1 MKRKPIGIQS
11 VAAYLPE
18 TIRTNDFWPPSIVA
32 KWRERMASILPR
44 AGGLPADATEGMRL
58 TMEAL
63 VAICDDP
70 FQGVRERRVIADG
83 MLSSDMEVR
92 AAKLALERAGIG
104 VDDIDLLITHT
115 MVPDYLEVNS
125 ASIVQHKLGIRH
137 DCLSFGID
145 AVCTSFLLQLQLAE
159 QMIRSGQA
167 RRALVT
173 QSSACS
179 RLGPWEEPFSA
190 HLGDCATA
198 MVIGE
203 VDEGRGF
210 RGRHF
215 ESDGSLHAGFVATV
229 PGRRWY
235 DEGKVVAASED
246 KAAARKMQL
255 HAADTAKRVIGTAL
269 ERSGIAPSDVRF
281 VATHQPSVWLTRV
294 VKQYCDLDNAERV
307 ETFPW
312 AANAMSSNVP
322 LQLAIAERDG
332 LLSPGDAV
340 AMFTVASG
348 MTAASGIVR
357 W

>member
-1 MKRKPIGIQS
+1 VNKSIGIQS

-18 TIRTNDFWPPSIVA
+18 TIRKNDFWPADVVA

-44 AGGLPADATEGMRL
+44 ADALPPDATEGMQL

-63 VAICDDP
+63 VALRDDP
-70 FQGVRERRVIADG
+70 FQGVRERRVVADD

-92 AAKLALERAGIG
+92 AATMALEQAGMKPG
-104 VDDIDLLITHT
+104 DVDLMITHT

-125 ASIVQHKLGIRH
+125 ASILQHKLGVRN

-145 AVCTSFLLQLQLAE
+145 AVCTSFLLQLQIAE

-179 RLGPWEEPFSA
+179 RLGPWEQPFSA

-198 MVIGE
+198 LVIGE
-203 VDEGRGF
+203 VEEGRGF
-210 RGRHF
+210 AGRHF

-229 PGRRWY
+229 PGKRWY

-255 HAADTAKRVIGTAL
+255 HAADTAKRVISSAL
-269 ERSGIAPSDVRF
+269 ERSGIAHGDVRL
-281 VATHQPSVWLTRV
+281 VATHQPSVWLTQV
-294 VKQYCDLDNAERV
+294 IKQYVGLDNAARV

-312 AANAMSSNVP
+312 AANVMSSNIP
-322 LQLAIAERDG
+322 LQLALASREG
-332 LLSPGDAV
+332 LLKAGDPV

>member
-1 MKRKPIGIQS
+1 MNRPVGIQS

-18 TIRTNDFWPPSIVA
+18 TIRKNDFWPAADVA
-32 KWRERMASILPR
+32 RWRERLASIQPR
-44 AGGLPADATEGMRL
+44 AEALPADATEGMRL
-58 TMEAL
+58 SMAAL
-63 VAICDDP
+63 VALRDDP
-70 FQGVRERRVIADG
+70 FQGCRERRVVSDG

-92 AAKLALERAGIG
+92 AAKMALAQAGVG

-125 ASIVQHKLGIRH
+125 ASIVQDKLGLRRE
-137 DCLSFGID
+137 CLSFGID
-145 AVCTSFLLQLQLAE
+145 AVCTSFLLQLQIAE
-159 QMIRSGQA
+159 QMIQTRQA

-179 RLGPWEEPFSA
+179 RLAPWEEPLSA
-190 HLGDCATA
+190 QIGDCATA

-210 RGRHF
+210 LGRHF

-229 PGRRWY
+229 PGKRWY
-235 DEGKVVAASED
+235 EEGKVVAVSED
-246 KAAARKMQL
+246 KNAARKMHL
-255 HAADTAKRVIGTAL
+255 HAVDVARRVIGTAL
-269 ERSGIAPSDVRF
+269 ERSSLAPTAVRF
-281 VATHQPSVWLTRV
+281 VATHQPTVWLTAIL
-294 VKQYCDLDNAERV
+294 KQLCGLENAARV

-312 AANAMSSNVP
+312 AANCMSSNVP
-322 LQLAIAERDG
+322 LQLALGQREG
-332 LLSPGDAV
+332 LLKPGDPV
-340 AMFTVASG
+340 AMFTFASG

>member
-1 MKRKPIGIQS
+1 MEKSIGIQS

-18 TIRTNDFWPPSIVA
+18 TVRTNDFWPAEVVA
-32 KWRERMASILPR
+32 QWRERMASMLPR
-44 AGGLPADATEGMRL
+44 AEALPADSTEGMRL

-63 VAICDDP
+63 LALRDDP
-70 FQGVRERRVIADG
+70 FQGARERRVVADD

-92 AAKLALERAGIG
+92 AATMALEQAGVG
-104 VDDIDLLITHT
+104 VGDVDLLITHT

-125 ASIVQHKLGIRH
+125 ASIVQHKLGVRR

-179 RLGPWEEPFSA
+179 RLGPWEQPFSA

-198 MVIGE
+198 LVIGE
-203 VDEGRGF
+203 VDSGRGF
-210 RGRHF
+210 LGRHF

-229 PGRRWY
+229 PGKRWY
-235 DEGKVVAASED
+235 DDGKVVAASED

-255 HAADTAKRVIGTAL
+255 HAADTAKRVIGAAL
-269 ERSGIAPSDVRF
+269 EKSGVAPRDVRF
-281 VATHQPSVWLTRV
+281 IATHQPSVWLTRII
-294 VKQYCDLDNAERV
+294 KQYCGLDNAGRV

-312 AANAMSSNVP
+312 AANAMSSNIP
-322 LQLAIAERDG
+322 LQLAFASREG
-332 LLSPGDAV
+332 LLSAGDPI